1 MKNEKRQER
10 TNLQQLTLGITC
22 WMSSDFKK
30 SDGEYRLSTGQ
41 TLFYSCHPEIQAGGC
56 GVGLH
61 PDRNPVSGI
70 IISARD
76 RSNTRSLF
84 LVFIGSFRIPLPGED
99 GRRVLMLRLNFD
111 FLVDSSG
118 GAAQFKIVVKSYVS
132 HLPWVAPQR
141 GRSTLKHKIKEP
153 GLDGLLWK
161 ADPDLAAQ
169 HLWSLLQLVWDS
181 ESITSKER
189 QSETMARAFIW
200 ACQAF
205 LS

>member
-1 MKNEKRQER
+1 
-10 TNLQQLTLGITC
+10 
-22 WMSSDFKK
+22 MSSDFKK

-84 LVFIGSFRIPLPGED
+84 LVFIGSFQISLPGED

-118 GAAQFKIVVKSYVS
+118 GAASVQNCCKILRKPPPLGSTTERTFNTE
-132 HLPWVAPQR
+132 AQDQR
-141 GRSTLKHKIKEP
+141 TWFRRFAVEGRSWP
-153 GLDGLLWK
+153 GRTTPVVSASTSLGFRIDHIQRK
-161 ADPDLAAQ
+161 AKWNYGQGVYLGMPSFFVLII
-169 HLWSLLQLVWDS
+169 L
-181 ESITSKER
+181 R
-189 QSETMARAFIW
+189 GM
-200 ACQAF
+200 C
-205 LS
+205 